1 MLRIIVLRKEVQRV
15 ILRLFGKGNDERE
28 RKMLPAPIKTGK
40 EGLPTAAVFVDYEH
54 WYISLNNNYGIRPNI
69 KAWFEDLQNRVNVK
83 EVMFF
88 ADFSHKNL
96 ADEIG
101 RIRPYTNK
109 IIDTRS
115 PNGTKKDFTDF
126 IVLDNIYQK
135 ALLADDI
142 EAFVLF
148 SGDGHFSSVTAF
160 LKNIYGKE
168 VGVYAI
174 KGCFSKQL
182 METSTWTVSLPD
194 EADVYGLYY
203 RKIFEYLKNEEN
215 KHSKNLP
222 TFNKV
227 VDAVAKDKKLERKKI
242 TAALDR
248 LIAEDVISKRNLG
261 SRGNATKDVL
271 FVDWDLAESK
281 GLYSAEF

>member
-1 MLRIIVLRKEVQRV
+1 MQGA
-15 ILRLFGKGNDERE
+15 ILRLFGKGGDEP
-28 RKMLPAPIKTGK
+28 KQLPAPIKTGK
-40 EGLPTAAVFVDYEH
+40 EGLPAAAVFVDYEH

-69 KAWFEDLQNRVNVK
+69 KAWFEDLQSRVNVK

-126 IVLDNIYQK
+126 ILLDNIYQK

-174 KGCFSKQL
+174 KGCFSRQL
-182 METSTWTVSLPD
+182 METSNWTVSLPD

-203 RKIFEYLKNEEN
+203 RRIFEHLKNEEK

-222 TFNKV
+222 TFNKA
-227 VDAVAKDKKLERKKI
+227 VDAVAGDKRLERKKI
-242 TAALDR
+242 VIALEK
-248 LIAEDVISKRNLG
+248 LISEGVISKRNMG
-261 SRGNATKDVL
+261 GRGFTAKDAL

-281 GLYSAEF
+281 GLYSADL